1 MQTTRLPSFRILLT
15 AVASVAISACTVP
28 GAPSAEPSPAPEG
41 EEPAAAPSP
50 ETSSGEDNYESI
62 YVGFSDDGSG
72 ICGGDLA
79 EDTFRYGLCICN
91 DLDMAG
97 SLRTASVSG
106 GSPDLVAGGVGV
118 NGNYALAGSA
128 EIDGSLVVGGRFSP
142 AGRQVIGSELRV
154 GGNVNAA
161 GSIDVGGDAYL
172 AGRVSAIGLDISG
185 TLYTQEEQSLFFI
198 DAADNEVMPFD
209 IPPPCACGET
219 DEVAGFVADAA
230 SNNDN
235 AAQGIDPGVLDNVAG
250 DHTLEVG
257 PGRVYLTDI
266 QVAGVLT
273 FVVTGSTAVYIDGD
287 LQAAGLVDVEFA
299 SDDAELNLF
308 IDGSIRTAGQ
318 LELGTDG
325 DVSKVRVYMSGNG
338 DISLAGGLAIRGG
351 LSAPLSDIRTAGDV
365 ILEGAIVVGRLHSA
379 GVVDVNYDTGFIAP
393 DGDCVDDGEPEEPA
407 PEAQPEEPAPEDE
420 PAPEGQPE
428 EPAPE
433 EPAPE
438 GQPEEP
444 APEDEPAPEAQ
455 PEPSDDDVPCAT
467 SLDCVDPQICIGGT
481 CGYASL

>member
-1 MQTTRLPSFRILLT
+1 MQTLRPSLLRT
-15 AVASVAISACTVP
+15 LLAAVASLAVSACTVP
-28 GAPSAEPSPAPEG
+28 AGSGPEPSASPEGAEPS
-41 EEPAAAPSP
+41 AAPSP
-50 ETSSGEDNYESI
+50 EDNGDDQNYESI
-62 YVGFSDDGSG
+62 YVGFNDDGSG
-72 ICGGDLA
+72 LCGGDLA

-97 SLRTASVSG
+97 ALRTASVSG

-142 AGRQVIGSELRV
+142 AGSQTIGSELRV

-161 GSIDVGGDAYL
+161 GRIDVGGDAYL
-172 AGRVSAIGLDISG
+172 AGRVSAIGLDIEG
-185 TLYTQEEQSLFFI
+185 TLYTQEEQSLFLI
-198 DAADNEVMPFD
+198 DAAGNEVMPFD
-209 IPPPCACGET
+209 IPPPCACDET
-219 DEVAGFVADAA
+219 DEVVGFVADAA

-235 AAQGIDPGVLDNVAG
+235 AAQGIDPSALDGVAG

-257 PGRVYLTDI
+257 PGRVYLNAID
-266 QVAGVLT
+266 VAGVLT
-273 FVVTGSTAVYIDGD
+273 FVVTGPTAIYIGGD
-287 LQAAGLVDVEFA
+287 LQAAGLVDVEFT

-318 LELGTDG
+318 LELGTDE

-365 ILEGAIVVGRLHSA
+365 ILEGAILVGRLHSA
-379 GVVDVNYDTGFIAP
+379 GVVTVNYDTGFIAP
-393 DGDCVDDGEPEEPA
+393 DGECEDAPGEPEPAPA
-407 PEAQPEEPAPEDE
+407 PEAQPE
-420 PAPEGQPE
+420 PAPEGQP
-428 EPAPE
+428 
-433 EPAPE
+433 
-438 GQPEEP
+438 
-444 APEDEPAPEAQ
+444 EPAPEAQ
-455 PEPSDDDVPCAT
+455 PEPAPEAQPEPQPEPGDDDVPCDT
-467 SLDCVDPQICIGGT
+467 SLDCPDPQICIGGT